1 MGEKMDFKKEYSD
14 LYLPGKTPAQIQVP
28 PIAFLTVAGQGA
40 PESAAYQNAVSVL
53 YAVAFTIKM
62 SKMGGSPPHGYFEY
76 VVPPLE
82 GLWDGDVPG
91 PGANR
96 DGWRWTSLLR
106 QPAFVTP
113 ALAEWAR
120 TQAARK
126 KPQLDFSPLRF
137 ETYEE
142 GLCVQA
148 MHTGPYSTEPE
159 TLENMRRFCAQNN
172 LAEDLGPG
180 RLHHE
185 IYISDP
191 RRTAPEKLKT
201 VLRHPVRSMVP

>member
-1 MGEKMDFKKEYSD
+1 MEEKIDFKKEYRD
-14 LYLPGKTPAQIQVP
+14 LYLPGKAPAQIQVP
-28 PIAFLTVAGQGA
+28 PIAFLAVAGQGA
-40 PESAAYQNAVSVL
+40 PESAAYQNAISIL

-62 SKMGGSPPHGYFEY
+62 SKMAGHPPQGYFEY

-91 PGANR
+91 PEADR
-96 DGWRWTSLLR
+96 SGWRWTSLLR
-106 QPAFVTP
+106 QPSFVTP
-113 ALAEWAR
+113 ALVEWAC

-126 KPQLDFSPLRF
+126 KPQLNFSLLRF

-142 GLCVQA
+142 GHCVQA

-159 TLENMRRFCAQNN
+159 TLEKMRQFCKQNN
-172 LAEDLGPG
+172 LAEDLGPS

-201 VLRHPVRSMVP
+201 VLRHPVRSIRP